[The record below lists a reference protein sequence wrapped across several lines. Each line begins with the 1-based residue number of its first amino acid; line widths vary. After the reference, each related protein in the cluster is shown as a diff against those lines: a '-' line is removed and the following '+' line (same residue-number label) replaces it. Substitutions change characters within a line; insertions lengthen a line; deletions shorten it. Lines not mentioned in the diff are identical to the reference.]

1 MNAPANQLNA
11 TAGPSS
17 NGVAS
22 NSFSIPPPSTPLPRP
37 IFATSPN
44 AHNGLFASPN
54 VQNQAAAWNAIA
66 SQMSA
71 TQNPISN
78 TNLNGSASGEPIIQ
92 VKADSD
98 GEDELDESD
107 DGNVSESSDS
117 FKIRDGVPPPRQMS
131 YTTKELHASIHQ
143 GDIDLEPP
151 YQRDVVW
158 PNAKQVKL
166 VDSLFRN
173 FYIPPIVF
181 AQSEDEDG
189 NITKVCVDGKQR
201 LTSIQKFMD
210 GHIARELPVSSR
222 TWSKNMPSTDRDVV
236 TKKNWWYTCL
246 GQSTAKSQQLEIPMK
261 YKQMF
266 DNIKIHCIEYQVLG
280 QEMEREIFQRVQ
292 LGVALTAAEKLQAI
306 SSPWGAW
313 ISSLES
319 KHVHIEN
326 GLRELFQWDV
336 ARGRDFQNIV
346 HLIYCCDKLENEDR
360 QELPTASKID
370 VWLRRT
376 DEPDP
381 RFQKRINDV
390 LDFMTY
396 LAGRDARRDGLVNGF
411 MAVGKRVA
419 PVEFVFI
426 GVLLFV
432 MAHASKDDRARA
444 VLDLRKNVRSK
455 HKDVRMNTN
464 CVKTIWTFIMNIQE
478 GLSSAEDSETPSP
491 RSCSKRRKGKG
502 KGKGKAVNG
511 SGNRSLKRG
520 RESEDDF
527 DEADADGEDDPSYK
541 PVSKTSRGRKVNK
554 PRK

>member
-1 MNAPANQLNA
+1 MSTPSNQHNA

-17 NGVAS
+17 NGFVGGT
-22 NSFSIPPPSTPLPRP
+22 FGIPPPSTPLPRP
-37 IFATSPN
+37 VFATSPN
-44 AHNGLFASPN
+44 GLNGLFASPD
-54 VQNQAAAWNAIA
+54 QAAAWNAIA

-71 TQNPISN
+71 SQNPIANLN
-78 TNLNGSASGEPIIQ
+78 TNGRASGEPTIQ
-92 VKADSD
+92 VKADSAD
-98 GEDELDESD
+98 GEDELDEDD
-107 DGNVSESSDS
+107 DGNASDSSDS
-117 FKIRDGVPPPRQMS
+117 FRIRDGVPPPQQRF
-131 YTTKELHASIHQ
+131 YTTKQLHASIHQ

-166 VDSLFRN
+166 IDSLFRN

-181 AQSEDEDG
+181 AQSKDEDG

-210 GHIARELPVSSR
+210 GHIAH
-222 TWSKNMPSTDRDVV
+222 RDIV

-246 GQSTAKSQQLEIPMK
+246 GQPTTKSQQLEIPTK
-261 YKQMF
+261 FKQEF
-266 DNIKIHCIEYQVLG
+266 DSIQIHCIEYQILG

-306 SSPWGAW
+306 SSPWGSW

-326 GLRELFQWDV
+326 GLRDLFQWDV
-336 ARGRDFQNIV
+336 ARGRDFQNIA
-346 HLIYCCDKLENEDR
+346 HLIYCCDKLETEGR
-360 QELPTASKID
+360 QEVPTATKID
-370 VWLRRT
+370 QWLRRT

-381 RFQKRINDV
+381 RFQRQINNV

-396 LAGRDARRDGLVNGF
+396 LAGKDAKRDGLVNGF
-411 MAVGKRVA
+411 TAMGKRVA

-432 MAHASKDDRARA
+432 MAHASKEDRAKA
-444 VLDLRKNVRSK
+444 VFDLRK
-455 HKDVRMNTN
+455 H
-464 CVKTIWTFIMNIQE
+464 TIWAFIANIQE
-478 GLSSAEDSETPSP
+478 GLSSAEDSESPSP
-491 RSCSKRRKGKG
+491 RSDSKCG
-502 KGKGKAVNG
+502 KGKGKAANG
-511 SGNRSLKRG
+511 CGNRSLKRG

-527 DEADADGEDDPSYK
+527 DEADADGEDDSSYK